1 MVRGSTQTDNPGQEF
16 SVTTHT
22 GVAISALL
30 SLAAFGCA
38 AEQEDQPGG
47 TAEAAVAQTDFDPCA
62 LLTFVEISATVGW
75 KPDSSVKKTYG
86 TTGNCTYHGPN
97 AYTQVVSVLV
107 GQGMP
112 DMSDSRKMADWR
124 SAQYK
129 ESNVSDFIVE
139 PVEGLGVPAI
149 RNEFG
154 VVAIEMAVRDQL
166 VSVTSLT
173 ASFDQVRKLAGFVVA
188 RAQ

>member
-1 MVRGSTQTDNPGQEF
+1 MIMRPAFAVTSLLTFALFAGCGGSEQTDQTQAP
-16 SVTTHT
+16 
-22 GVAISALL
+22 
-30 SLAAFGCA
+30 
-38 AEQEDQPGG
+38 P
-47 TAEAAVAQTDFDPCA
+47 EAAAQTDFDPCA
-62 LLTFVEISATVGW
+62 LLTFDEISETVGW
-75 KPDSSVKKTYG
+75 KPDSSVKKAYG

-97 AYTQVVSVLV
+97 AYTQVVAVLV

-129 ESNVSDFIVE
+129 ESKVPVTEFIVE

-154 VVAIEMAVRDQL
+154 SVAIEMAVKDQL
-166 VSVTSLT
+166 VSVSSLT
-173 ASFDQVRKLAGFVVA
+173 ASFDQVRKLAGYVVA
-188 RAQ
+188 RAR

>member
-1 MVRGSTQTDNPGQEF
+1 MIMRPAFAMTSLLTFALFPGCGGSEQTDQ
-16 SVTTHT
+16 T
-22 GVAISALL
+22 
-30 SLAAFGCA
+30 LAT
-38 AEQEDQPGG
+38 P
-47 TAEAAVAQTDFDPCA
+47 EAAVAQSDFDPCA
-62 LLTFVEISATVGW
+62 LLTFDEISETVGW
-75 KPDSSVKKTYG
+75 KPDSSVKKAYG

-129 ESNVSDFIVE
+129 ESKVPATEFIVE

-154 VVAIEMAVRDQL
+154 VATVEMAVKDQL
-166 VSVTSLT
+166 VSVTSL
-173 ASFDQVRKLAGFVVA
+173 AAPFDQVRKLAGFVAA
-188 RAQ
+188 RVR